1 MRLAVIIGTI
11 TLAGLLACQPDA
23 TGLVDLDDTSA
34 LSVAGDHRAF
44 VSITNA
50 GGEFTFTCRVFDG
63 DGNLFTTNCVPVV
76 IVVTQSHNGNVRTVV
91 RGQVPNN
98 AGRPVTYTQDDNP
111 LGRHVT
117 CRIPGPDGLVL
128 LDKWV
133 ERISTTGQ
141 MTIRCFRP

>member
-50 GGEFTFTCRVFDG
+50 GGEFTCRVFDG
-63 DGNLFTTNCVPVV
+63 DGNFFTTNCVPVV
-76 IVVTQSHNGNVRTVV
+76 IVVTQSHNGNVRAVV
-91 RGQVPNN
+91 RAQVPNN
-98 AGRPVTYTQDDNP
+98 SSRPVTYTADDNP
-111 LGRHVT
+111 FGRHVR
-117 CRIPGPDGLVL
+117 CGVPGPDGRVL

-141 MTIRCFRP
+141 MTFRCFRP